1 MVLYGVSCPETASAK
16 GISVAINNIGKTD
29 MPEGGSGRCWM
40 ERTLLPRRHHVQ
52 RFGSALNL
60 NPHSHVVMLDGVYA
74 SDKKG
79 AAPVFVPASP
89 LRDTDVQRIVET
101 AAHRLLRLLQQRG
114 VLDETDGDLP

>member
-1 MVLYGVSCPETASAK
+1 ML
-16 GISVAINNIGKTD
+16 
-29 MPEGGSGRCWM
+29 EGGSGRCWM

-60 NPHSHVVMLDGVYA
+60 NPHSHVLMLDGVYA

-79 AAPVFVPASP
+79 AAPVFVPAPP

>member
-1 MVLYGVSCPETASAK
+1 
-16 GISVAINNIGKTD
+16 
-29 MPEGGSGRCWM
+29 M

-60 NPHSHVVMLDGVYA
+60 NPHSHVLMLDVVSA

-79 AAPVFVPASP
+79 AAPVFVPAPP
-89 LRDTDVQRIVET
+89 LRDTDVQQIVET

-114 VLDETDGDLP
+114 VLDETDGDLPLGHPGRKLRRYKVPRNLGEYWAPALNT